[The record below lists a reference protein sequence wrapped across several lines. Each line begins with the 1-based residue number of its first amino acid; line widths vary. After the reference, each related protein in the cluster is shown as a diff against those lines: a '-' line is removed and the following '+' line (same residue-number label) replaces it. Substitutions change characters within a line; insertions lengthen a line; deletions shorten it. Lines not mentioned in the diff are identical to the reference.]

1 MSGQGNRLEGVA
13 GSQPEMPDTWSRVEV
28 MEVGRIQ
35 EQVQPVDI
43 LENPAAQDNS
53 AGSVNDRQT

>member
-13 GSQPEMPDTWSRVEV
+13 GSQPETTNTWSRVEG

-35 EQVQPVDI
+35 EQV
-43 LENPAAQDNS
+43 
-53 AGSVNDRQT
+53 